1 MTVAITD
8 VVLRDAHQSLFATR
22 LRLDDMLPIAA
33 QLDDVG
39 YGSLECWGGATFD
52 ACIRFLGEDP
62 WLRLRELKKAMPKT
76 PLQML
81 LRGQNLLGYRHY
93 ADDVVERFVERAV
106 KNGMDVFRVFDAMND
121 PRNMKAAL
129 QAVRSHGA
137 HAQGTLSYTTSP
149 AHTLQT
155 WLDLTEQLLETGV
168 DSIAIKDMSGIL
180 TPMAAYELVSEI
192 KKRFEVRLHLHC
204 HATTGMAEM
213 TLLKAIEAGVDGVDT
228 AISSMSATYG
238 HPATEALVATLAGTE
253 HDTGLD
259 ILKLENIAA
268 YFREVR
274 KKYHA
279 FEGQLKGYDSRILV
293 AQVPGGMLTNLESQL
308 KQQNAADKLD
318 QVLAEIPRVR
328 EDLGFI
334 PLVTPTS
341 QIVGTQAVLNVL
353 TGERY
358 KTIAKETAGI
368 LKGEYGH
375 TPVPVNAALQARVLE
390 GGAPVTCR
398 PADLLKPELA
408 ELEADVR
415 RQAQEKGITLAGNAI
430 DDVLTVALFP
440 QIGLKFLEN
449 RNNPAAFEPLPQAEA
464 AQPVAKAEK
473 PAASGIYTVEVE
485 GKAFV
490 VKVHDTGLDI
500 LKLENIAAYF
510 REVRKKYHAF
520 EGQLKGYD
528 SRILVAQVP
537 GGMLTNLE
545 SQLKQQNAADKLD
558 QVLAE
563 IPRVREDL
571 GFIPLVTPT
580 SQIVGTQA
588 VLNVLTGERYKTIAK
603 ETAGI
608 LKGEYGHTPV
618 PVNAA
623 LQARVL
629 EGGAPVTCRPADL
642 LKPELA
648 ELEADVRRQAQEKGI
663 TLAGNAIDDVLTV
676 ALFPQIGLK
685 FLENRNNP
693 AAFEPLPQAEAAQPV
708 AKAEKPAAS
717 GIYTV
722 EVEGKAFVVKVSDGG
737 DISQLTAAV
746 PAASSAPV
754 QAAAPAGAG
763 TPVTAPLAGNIWKV
777 IATEGQTV
785 AEGDVL
791 LILEA
796 MKMETEIR
804 AAQAGTVRGIA
815 VKSGDAVSV
824 GDTLMTL
831 A

>member
-1 MTVAITD
+1 
-8 VVLRDAHQSLFATR
+8 
-22 LRLDDMLPIAA
+22 
-33 QLDDVG
+33 
-39 YGSLECWGGATFD
+39 
-52 ACIRFLGEDP
+52 
-62 WLRLRELKKAMPKT
+62 
-76 PLQML
+76 
-81 LRGQNLLGYRHY
+81 
-93 ADDVVERFVERAV
+93 
-106 KNGMDVFRVFDAMND
+106 
-121 PRNMKAAL
+121 
-129 QAVRSHGA
+129 
-137 HAQGTLSYTTSP
+137 
-149 AHTLQT
+149 
-155 WLDLTEQLLETGV
+155 
-168 DSIAIKDMSGIL
+168 
-180 TPMAAYELVSEI
+180 
-192 KKRFEVRLHLHC
+192 
-204 HATTGMAEM
+204 
-213 TLLKAIEAGVDGVDT
+213 
-228 AISSMSATYG
+228 
-238 HPATEALVATLAGTE
+238 
-253 HDTGLD
+253 
-259 ILKLENIAA
+259 
-268 YFREVR
+268 
-274 KKYHA
+274 
-279 FEGQLKGYDSRILV
+279 V

-415 RQAQEKGITLAGNAI
+415 RQAQEKGIQLAGNAI

-449 RNNPAAFEPLPQAEA
+449 RNNPAAFEP
-464 AQPVAKAEK
+464 V
-473 PAASGIYTVEVE
+473 
-485 GKAFV
+485 
-490 VKVHDTGLDI
+490 
-500 LKLENIAAYF
+500 
-510 REVRKKYHAF
+510 
-520 EGQLKGYD
+520 
-528 SRILVAQVP
+528 
-537 GGMLTNLE
+537 
-545 SQLKQQNAADKLD
+545 
-558 QVLAE
+558 
-563 IPRVREDL
+563 
-571 GFIPLVTPT
+571 
-580 SQIVGTQA
+580 
-588 VLNVLTGERYKTIAK
+588 
-603 ETAGI
+603 
-608 LKGEYGHTPV
+608 
-618 PVNAA
+618 
-623 LQARVL
+623 
-629 EGGAPVTCRPADL
+629 
-642 LKPELA
+642 
-648 ELEADVRRQAQEKGI
+648 
-663 TLAGNAIDDVLTV
+663 
-676 ALFPQIGLK
+676 
-685 FLENRNNP
+685 
-693 AAFEPLPQAEAAQPV
+693 PQAEAAQPV

-737 DISQLTAAV
+737 DISQLTAA
-746 PAASSAPV
+746 SSAPV
-754 QAAAPAGAG
+754 QAASPVAPAGAG